1 MIQELIIPMA
11 VVMIAA
17 MVQSMTGFGFG
28 LIVVGLLSLA
38 CPIKS
43 AAVLNVLPALMIN
56 GLLTWR
62 LRHHLRWDDMRPI
75 AITAVCVTPI
85 GVLLME
91 HLNSQ
96 VINGLLAVVLLVT
109 LLQSLLSNGKH
120 RPWHPYWLGVPMG
133 LFSGLLAGAFGTGGP
148 PLVAYVQSHHYDRYR
163 HVVSLQVLL
172 GVAGLMRVASML
184 WQGSLTREQWA
195 VNGITCLIV
204 LPGLW
209 GGLKLLKHLSQRWLR
224 SLVLVMLGVM
234 MLHAVWRSISV

>member
-1 MIQELIIPMA
+1 MSQELMITMA

-56 GLLTWR
+56 GLLIWR
-62 LRHHLRWDDMRPI
+62 LRHHLRWEGLRPI
-75 AITAVCVTPI
+75 AIAAVCMTPL
-85 GVLLME
+85 GVLLIV
-91 HLNSQ
+91 HLNAR
-96 VINGLLAVVLLVT
+96 VMNGLLAAVLLAT
-109 LLQSLLSNGKH
+109 LLQPLLSKGKH
-120 RPWHPYWLGVPMG
+120 HPWHACWLGVPLG

-148 PLVAYVQSHHYDRYR
+148 PLVAYVQSHDYDRYR

-195 VNGITCLIV
+195 VNGMTCLIV

-209 GGLKLLKHLSQRWLR
+209 IGLKLLKHLPQKWLR
-224 SLVLVMLGVM
+224 TLVLVMLGVM
-234 MLHAVWRSISV
+234 MMHAAWRAVG